1 MAGNLNSGAG
11 APLWRDGEDLCALAD
26 GDRHLGH
33 IVNDGEWHAF
43 DAIHPNHA
51 SHGFRHLGTFGSM
64 DEAKAAV
71 ERAVSERQHKA
82 RSATSVIQIN

>member
-1 MAGNLNSGAG
+1 MSSNQYAG
-11 APLWRDGEDLCALAD
+11 ANLPAWRDGDDICAFAD

-33 IVNDGEWHAF
+33 VIDDEGWHAF

-51 SHGFRHLGTFGSM
+51 AEGFRHLGVFPTV

-71 ERAVSERQHKA
+71 ERAVSERFGTKTRA
-82 RSATSVIQIN
+82 AIVPIW